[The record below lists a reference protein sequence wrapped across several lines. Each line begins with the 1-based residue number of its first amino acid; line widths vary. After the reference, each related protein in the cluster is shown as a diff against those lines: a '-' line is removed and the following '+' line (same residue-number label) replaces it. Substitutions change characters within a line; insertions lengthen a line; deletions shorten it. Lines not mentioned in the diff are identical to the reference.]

1 LSGGLRL
8 HPDGKNLQ
16 GVFGLHD
23 KSKAEVFCFSL
34 KRDGGSEVEKKL
46 QRTCL
51 HYLDYTDLDNFQ
63 VASGINELGIDVL
76 LDVNGY
82 TGEGVRNQ
90 RSVILAYTPAPI
102 QVHFLA
108 WVASSGAQFIQY
120 LVCVPN
126 VFLICSLTTQVNF
139 LAWVASSGAQF
150 IQYLVSDTI
159 ASPPEFQSLYS
170 EKLLLFPYSYFPT
183 DLRQSG
189 GTIHLPASPEALR
202 DERLKR
208 GLPAEGAL
216 ISGFNQLWKID
227 EQLFRT
233 WLSILMAT
241 SVQQAVLW
249 LPLFPDVARPNL
261 DAMAQEVLGVG
272 AAAARMVWT
281 PLFGEDHLQ
290 VKALAALQLD
300 TYVYCGHTSGAD
312 ILWAGVPTLSLPRVK
327 QSARV
332 GASLLR
338 GLNLHT
344 TMVARNLGI
353 LFCYHCYHYLI
364 CLFVCLSSSHTEL
377 VVIIYFFSFK
387 GL

>member
-1 LSGGLRL
+1 M
-8 HPDGKNLQ
+8 
-16 GVFGLHD
+16 FGLHD

-51 HYLDYTDLDNFQ
+51 HYLDFTDLDNFQ

-120 LVCVPN
+120 LV
-126 VFLICSLTTQVNF
+126 
-139 LAWVASSGAQF
+139 
-150 IQYLVSDTI
+150 SDTI

-189 GTIHLPASPEALR
+189 GTIHVPSSPEALR

-216 ISGFNQLWKID
+216 ITGFNQLWKID

-261 DAMAQEVLGVG
+261 DAMAQEVLGAG

-344 TMVARNLGI
+344 TMVARNLGV
-353 LFCYHCYHYLI
+353 LFCYHYYQYFV
-364 CLFVCLSSSHTEL
+364 CLFICLSSSHTEL
-377 VVIIYFFSFK
+377 VVIIYFPPPEDYEGITQQALLVQRS
-387 GL
+387 